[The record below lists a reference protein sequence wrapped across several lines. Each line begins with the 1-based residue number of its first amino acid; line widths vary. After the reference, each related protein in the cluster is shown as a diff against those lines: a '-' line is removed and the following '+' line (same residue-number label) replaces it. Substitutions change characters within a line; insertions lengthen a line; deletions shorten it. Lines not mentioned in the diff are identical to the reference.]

1 MGMPKARDYHL
12 TEQELADIE
21 AAIRR
26 DKRPEVR
33 QRCTVIRLLHLGYK
47 PEQIAEMQSVSKPT
61 IYGWYDRWVSGGVEG
76 LGNRPKSGRP
86 LKTDDAYTTALLEVI
101 DKEPSEFGYDF
112 AIWTI
117 DRLQAH
123 LEKKTGIGLSESRF
137 RALLKRKG
145 YRYRR
150 PKYDLGHLQD
160 KDAKAKAA
168 EVLEELK
175 KRSSETISNSSLWT
189 KQP

>member
-1 MGMPKARDYHL
+1 MPKARDYHL
-12 TEQELADIE
+12 TEQELAEVE

-33 QRCTVIRLLHLGYK
+33 QRCTIIRLLHLGYK
-47 PEQIAEMQSVSKPT
+47 PEEIAKMQAISKPT
-61 IYGWYDRWVSGGVEG
+61 VYGWYDRWRSEGVEG
-76 LGNRPKSGRP
+76 LASRPKSGRP
-86 LKTDDAYTTALLEVI
+86 LKADDAYTAALEKAI
-101 DKEPSEFGYDF
+101 DHEPSAAGYDF
-112 AIWTI
+112 TIWTI
-117 DRLQAH
+117 ERLRAH
-123 LEKKTGIGLSESRF
+123 LEKETGIDLSDSRL
-137 RALLKRKG
+137 RALMKRKG

-168 EVLEELK
+168 EMLDELK

>member
-1 MGMPKARDYHL
+1 MPKARDYHL

-21 AAIRR
+21 TAMRR

-33 QRCTVIRLLHLGYK
+33 QRCTIIRLLHLGYK
-47 PEQIAEMQSVSKPT
+47 PEEIATMQTISKPT
-61 IYGWYDRWVSGGVEG
+61 VYGWYDRWRSEGIEG
-76 LGNRPKSGRP
+76 LANRPKSGRP
-86 LKTDDAYTTALLEVI
+86 LKADDAYTVALQEAI
-101 DKEPSEFGYDF
+101 DKEPSEAGYDF

-117 DRLQAH
+117 ERLRAH
-123 LEKKTGIGLSESRF
+123 LEKETGINLSESRL
-137 RALLKRKG
+137 RALMKRKG

-160 KDAKAKAA
+160 KDAKAKAV

-175 KRSSETISNSSLWT
+175 KRSSETISSSSLWT